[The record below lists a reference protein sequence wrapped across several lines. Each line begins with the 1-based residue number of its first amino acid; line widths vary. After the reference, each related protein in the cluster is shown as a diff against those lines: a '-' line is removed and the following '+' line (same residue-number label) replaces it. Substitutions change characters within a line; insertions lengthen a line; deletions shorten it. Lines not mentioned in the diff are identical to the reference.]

1 MSHPPDNEHKT
12 KRPNRFFR
20 FVGSTLGLHTWSKVF
35 RSAIGN
41 PRSHLD
47 TATNVYKSLKEGWTN
62 EERLPESPET
72 DILGR
77 KKMKQ
82 GIVVFICLCA
92 FTLFNFLIT
101 DSMYAK
107 IVNGALFVAFLVNM
121 VFCYLTLR
129 NISRPKNSE

>member
-20 FVGSTLGLHTWSKVF
+20 FVGSTLGLHTWSNVF
-35 RSAIGN
+35 RSAIGS

-47 TATNVYKSLKEGWTN
+47 TATNVYKSLKDGWTN
-62 EERLPESPET
+62 DKRLPESPET

-92 FTLFNFLIT
+92 FTLYNFLT
-101 DSMYAK
+101 TASMYSM
-107 IVNGALFVAFLVNM
+107 IINGALFVAFLVNM
-121 VFCYLTLR
+121 VFCYMTLR
-129 NISRPKNSE
+129 NISRAKTDQ